1 MRGES
6 NEIWNN
12 RNLSFILILR
22 IEANEDDSHKLVVVH
37 LFPTVR
43 SIGSN
48 ALCQTIY
55 RASTSVGAFFLSKT
69 DYGMKKLAVNVIKR
83 RILADTITPVS
94 IYLKV
99 RDIYPNSL
107 LLESSDYHS
116 KENSYSFIC
125 MDPLAEFLVHH
136 NVIST
141 SLPGQEIYRE
151 AAGPGNKVVESLRN
165 FLTAFDI
172 ESGGEA
178 LLVDGI
184 FGYAS
189 FDAVQYFE
197 DISFQSTLPD
207 KEDIPEMRYNF
218 FRFVLAINHLTNELL
233 LFEHIV
239 NGGNSEIDR
248 VSTLLHNRNIATYGF
263 ASSGKESSRLSDDDF
278 KAMVARGKEHC
289 YRGDVFQIVLS
300 RQFYQDFTGDEFNVY
315 RALRSIN
322 PSPYLFYF
330 DYGSYKLFGSSPEAQ
345 IEVKDGRAYINPIAG
360 TFRRTGNDRED
371 QELARKLTEDEK
383 ENAEHVMLVD
393 LARNDLSRTTRK
405 VQVEDYREIQF
416 YSHVIH
422 MVSKVSGEVPED
434 VNSIRILA
442 ESFPAGTL
450 SGAPKYRAM
459 ELIDQYEGKR
469 RGYYGGAIGFL
480 RFNGDINHAIMI
492 RSFLSRD
499 HRLYYQA
506 GAGVV
511 SESTEEGELQ
521 EVNNKLA
528 ALKSAIEMATNMNK
542 Y

>member
-1 MRGES
+1 
-6 NEIWNN
+6 
-12 RNLSFILILR
+12 
-22 IEANEDDSHKLVVVH
+22 
-37 LFPTVR
+37 
-43 SIGSN
+43 
-48 ALCQTIY
+48 
-55 RASTSVGAFFLSKT
+55 
-69 DYGMKKLAVNVIKR
+69 MKKTAIRVEKR
-83 RILADTITPVS
+83 KILADIITPVS

-125 MDPLAEFLVHH
+125 MDPIAGFQVHH
-136 NVIST
+136 DEIIV
-141 SLPGQEIYRE
+141 SLPGETPLSEKI
-151 AAGPGNKVVESLRN
+151 GPGVNVVKGLN
-165 FLTAFDI
+165 DFLSSFELDAGDK
-172 ESGGEA
+172 E
-178 LLVDGI
+178 LLVDGV
-184 FGYAS
+184 FGYS
-189 FDAVQYFE
+189 TFDAVQYFE
-197 DISFQSTLPD
+197 DIRFQSPIPE
-207 KEDIPEMRYNF
+207 KEDIPELRYNF
-218 FRFVLAINHLTNELL
+218 YRFVLAVNHLTNELL
-233 LFEHIV
+233 LFEHIIK
-239 NGGNSEIDR
+239 GGESEIDR
-248 VSTLLHNRNIATYGF
+248 VTSLLHNRNIATYGF
-263 ASSGKESSRLSDDDF
+263 EISGEEASNLSDDDYR
-278 KAMVARGKEHC
+278 AMVAKGKEHC
-289 YRGDVFQIVLS
+289 FRGDVFQIVLS
-300 RQFYQDFTGDEFNVY
+300 RQFYQVFTGDEFNVY

-345 IEVKDGRAYINPIAG
+345 IIVKGGKAYINPIAG

-405 VQVEDYREIQF
+405 VRVEEYREIQF

-422 MVSKVSGEVPED
+422 MVSKVSGELPKD
-434 VNSIRILA
+434 ANTIRILA

-450 SGAPKYRAM
+450 SGAPKYKAM
-459 ELIDQYEGKR
+459 ELIDTYERKR
-469 RGYYGGAIGFL
+469 RGYYGGTLGFL

-521 EVNNKLA
+521 EVNDKLA
-528 ALKSAIEMATNMNK
+528 ALKSAIEMARNLNK
-542 Y
+542 VN